1 MGNTLRGQ
9 ITTEFDGGTIN
20 LTLSTNAIC
29 ELEEAADQPIH
40 LFLERF
46 EPGRVVRMK
55 DLRLIFWALM
65 LDERPKATLSDA
77 GRLIDGLRGD
87 HTRIMSDAIVAA
99 FPEEDGDGGDRAD
112 GDAGAGAPGK

>member
-9 ITTEFDGGTIN
+9 ITTDFDGGKIN

-29 ELEEAADQPIH
+29 ELEEAADKPIH

-46 EPGRVVRMK
+46 EPGRTVRMK

-65 LDERPKATLSDA
+65 LDERPKATIKDA

-87 HTRIMSDAIVAA
+87 HARIMSDAIVAA
-99 FPEEDGDGGDRAD
+99 FPEDVEGDDDGAGGAD
-112 GDAGAGAPGK
+112 GDAPGK